1 MGPRNLHFNN
11 LPPLVALMQEA
22 LVDCVLGSMVP
33 GLFQTASEAAQ
44 AQRTK
49 EGPCTQHL
57 LLPLHFTDG
66 ESDI

>member
-1 MGPRNLHFNN
+1 
-11 LPPLVALMQEA
+11 MQEA